1 MTFAAQAH
9 ITRQATQINP
19 VVDDLQTLIKF
30 KSVTPLQAGA
40 IDWLSMQLN
49 ALGFNCDQF
58 TLNNVTNLIAKISFG
73 DGPNYAFSGH
83 IDVVPASG
91 GAWRAEPFSGEIID
105 GAIYGRGAAD
115 MKGGVAAML
124 AASRALVSHEDEK
137 QGTFYWLITSDE
149 EGEAEYGS
157 LLIAERLA
165 QQGIQ
170 LDGCIVGEPTSHLHV
185 GDTIKNGRRGA
196 LSARLVINGKA
207 GHVAYPENTINAA
220 HLSAEV
226 IKRLTSI
233 TWQRDEPSSHT
244 SLQITGIN
252 IANVV
257 DNMVPARC
265 EMTFNIR
272 YSHGYKSSDIKN
284 DIQFALADLQQYI
297 DIEWQRP
304 CESFYTSHQTNNCL
318 LEKVEQAVFDV
329 TGSYPLL
336 STSGGTSDGRFFANS
351 HTQVIECGVRN
362 NTIHQVNEHVPIND
376 LLKIE
381 QIYTR
386 LLKKLF
392 IGSFNNGSEKP
403 D

>member
-1 MTFAAQAH
+1 MTLAIQSH
-9 ITRQATQINP
+9 TTNEVIHTDT
-19 VVDDLQTLIKF
+19 VVSYLQKLIQF
-30 KSVTPLQAGA
+30 KSVTPQQAGA
-40 IDWLSMQLN
+40 IDWLAKQLTD
-49 ALGFNCDQF
+49 LGFNCEQF
-58 TLNNVTNLIAKISFG
+58 TFNNVTNLIAKVSFG
-73 DGPNYAFSGH
+73 DGPLYAFSGH

-91 GAWRAEPFSGEIID
+91 GAWRAEPFSGDIID

-124 AASRALVSHEDEK
+124 CASRTLLANVAAK
-137 QGTFYWLITSDE
+137 KGTFYWLITSDE

-170 LDGCIVGEPTSHLHV
+170 LYGCIVGEPTSHLHV

-226 IKRLTSI
+226 IKRLTGI
-233 TWQRDEPSSHT
+233 TWQRDEPSSYT
-244 SLQITGIN
+244 SLQVTGIN

-284 DIQFALADLQQYI
+284 EIQFALGDLAQYLN
-297 DIEWQRP
+297 IEWERP
-304 CESFYTSHQTNNCL
+304 CESFYTSHQCDDNCL
-318 LEKVEQAVFDV
+318 LTHVEQAVFKV

-362 NTIHQVNEHVPIND
+362 NTIHQVNEHVPIAD
-376 LLKIE
+376 LLIIE
-381 QIYTR
+381 QIYTQ
-386 LLKKLF
+386 LLSNLF
-392 IGSFNNGSEKP
+392 NKNARC
-403 D
+403 

>member
-1 MTFAAQAH
+1 MTV
-9 ITRQATQINP
+9 ATTTVPQRSELNARKLHT
-19 VVDDLQTLIKF
+19 VSSLQTLIRF
-30 KSVTPLQAGA
+30 KSITPNQAGA
-40 IDWLSMQLN
+40 LDWLNQHLLSM
-49 ALGFNCDQF
+49 GFSCEQF
-58 TLNNVTNLIAKISFG
+58 TFNNVSNLIAKVSFG
-73 DGPNYAFSGH
+73 EGPNVAFSGH
-83 IDVVPASG
+83 IDVVPASPAG
-91 GAWRAEPFSGEIID
+91 WRVDPFAGEIID
-105 GAIYGRGAAD
+105 GAVYGRGAAD

-124 AASRALVSHEDEK
+124 SATESLLSNTK
-137 QGTFYWLITSDE
+137 QKRGTFYWLVTSDE

-157 LLIAERLA
+157 LLITERLA

-226 IKRLTSI
+226 IKRLTGI

-284 DIQFALADLQQYI
+284 EIQLALGDLKASLSV
-297 DIEWQRP
+297 EWERP
-304 CESFYTSHQTNNCL
+304 CEPFYTSHQTRRCL
-318 LEKVEQAVFDV
+318 LTQVEQAIFNV

-336 STSGGTSDGRFFANS
+336 STSGGTSDGRFFANDY
-351 HTQVIECGVRN
+351 TQVIECGVRN
-362 NTIHQVNEHVPIND
+362 NTIHQVNEHVPITD

-381 QIYTR
+381 KIYTH
-386 LLKKLF
+386 LLTHIF
-392 IGSFNNGSEKP
+392 
-403 D
+403 

>member
-1 MTFAAQAH
+1 MTFVAQTH
-9 ITRQATQINP
+9 IIHRPIERQTL
-19 VVDDLQTLIKF
+19 VDDLQTLIKF

-170 LDGCIVGEPTSHLHV
+170 LDGCIVGEPTSHLYV

-196 LSARLVINGKA
+196 LSARLTIKGKA
-207 GHVAYPENTINAA
+207 GHVAYPENTLNAA
-220 HLSAEV
+220 HLSADV
-226 IKRLTSI
+226 VKRLTNI
-233 TWQRDEPSSHT
+233 TWQRDEPSSKT
-244 SLQITGIN
+244 SVQITGIN
-252 IANVV
+252 VANVV

-362 NTIHQVNEHVPIND
+362 HTIHQVNEHVSIND
-376 LLKIE
+376 LVKIE
-381 QIYTR
+381 QIYAQ
-386 LLKKLF
+386 LLRSLF
-392 IGSFNNGSEKP
+392 NRSSNA
-403 D
+403 